1 MIEVQALGYRYPNA
15 STPALHNISL
25 SIAAGEFVLLAGPSG
40 SGKSTLLRALNGLVP
55 HFTGGKISGQVRVH
69 GIDPIR
75 EGPARMSRVVGM
87 VFQEPE
93 SQFVVDVV
101 EDEIAFAMENAGVP
115 REEMRRRIDSVLQQ
129 LEITHLRRR
138 AIALLSG
145 GEQQR
150 VAIASAL
157 VMQPRVLVLD
167 EPTSQLD
174 DDSAHDVLEAV
185 AKLNRE
191 QGLTLVLSE
200 HRLERVQPFA
210 QRVIELEQ
218 GRLVEASSLSRH
230 ASYVMRD
237 ASNLISHE
245 GSRMTDDALRI
256 TSLHAGY
263 GDCPVLHGVGMEVR
277 AGEVVALMGRNGA
290 GKSTLLKAIVGLI
303 ETKHGEIEV
312 AGRSIASPDPRT
324 KVFGTRTEDRGGR
337 DTADICRDVAYLPQ
351 NPNAL
356 LFADS
361 VADELAITRR
371 NHGLPALTV
380 DEANTLLAALG
391 MAQYAGAYP
400 RDLSVGERQRAAL
413 GAVTAAQPKL
423 LLLDEPTR
431 GLDAESKRKLAEVL
445 RGFAAKGAGV
455 LLVTHDRH
463 LIDLCADRV
472 LHLADGVIS
481 STPNSTS
488 T

>member
-1 MIEVQALGYRYPNA
+1 MIEIQSLDYRYPGAN
-15 STPALHNISL
+15 TLALRDISL
-25 SIAAGEFVLLAGPSG
+25 SIGRGEFVLLAGPSG

-55 HFTGGKISGQVRVH
+55 HFTGGRISGQIRVA
-69 GIDPIR
+69 GLDPIH

-101 EDEIAFAMENAGVP
+101 EDEIAFVMENAGVP
-115 REEMRRRIDSVLQQ
+115 RDEMRRRIDTVLRQ
-129 LEITHLRRR
+129 LEIEHLRRR
-138 AIALLSG
+138 TIALLSG

-157 VMQPRVLVLD
+157 VMQPQVLVLD

-174 DDSAHDVLEAV
+174 DDSAREVLNAV

-191 QGLTLVLSE
+191 RGLTIALSE
-200 HRLERVQPFA
+200 HRLERVAPFV
-210 QRVIELEQ
+210 QRVVMMSDGAI
-218 GRLVEASSLSRH
+218 VESEVSSALRQPDSAPTH
-230 ASYVMRD
+230 DDSA
-237 ASNLISHE
+237 
-245 GSRMTDDALRI
+245 GSGQVVLRI
-256 TSLHAGY
+256 TNVHAGY
-263 GDCPVLHGVGMEVR
+263 GDCMVLHGANMQVR

-290 GKSTLLKAIVGLI
+290 GKSTLLKAIVRLLAV
-303 ETKHGEIEV
+303 KRGEIEV
-312 AGRSIASPDPRT
+312 AERSIA
-324 KVFGTRTEDRGGR
+324 GR
-337 DTADICRDVAYLPQ
+337 DTADICREVAYLPQ

-356 LFADS
+356 LFADT

-371 NHGLPALTV
+371 NHGLPALAAA
-380 DEANTLLAALG
+380 EAQATLAALG
-391 MAQYAGAYP
+391 MAQYAGSYP

-431 GLDAESKRKLAEVL
+431 GLDGVSKVKLASVL
-445 RGFAAKGAGV
+445 RGFVARGAGA

-472 LHLADGVIS
+472 LLLSDGAIS
-481 STPNSTS
+481 STALGANDEP
-488 T
+488 

>member
-1 MIEVQALGYRYPNA
+1 MIEIQSLDYRYPGAN
-15 STPALHNISL
+15 TPALRDISL
-25 SIAAGEFVLLAGPSG
+25 SIGRGEFVLLAGPSG

-55 HFTGGKISGQVRVH
+55 RFTGGRISGQIRVA
-69 GIDPIR
+69 GLDPIH

-115 REEMRRRIDSVLQQ
+115 RDEMRRRIDTVLRQ
-129 LEITHLRRR
+129 LEIEHLRRR
-138 AIALLSG
+138 TIALLSG

-157 VMQPRVLVLD
+157 VMQPQVLVLD

-174 DDSAHDVLEAV
+174 DDSAREVLNAV

-191 QGLTLVLSE
+191 RGLTIALSE
-200 HRLERVQPFA
+200 HRLERVAPFV
-210 QRVIELEQ
+210 QRVVMMSDGAI
-218 GRLVEASSLSRH
+218 VESEVSSALCQPDSAPTH
-230 ASYVMRD
+230 DDSA
-237 ASNLISHE
+237 
-245 GSRMTDDALRI
+245 GSGQVVLRI
-256 TSLHAGY
+256 TNLHAGY
-263 GDCPVLHGVGMEVR
+263 GDCMVLRGANMQVR

-303 ETKHGEIEV
+303 AVKRGEIEV
-312 AGRSIASPDPRT
+312 AERSIA
-324 KVFGTRTEDRGGR
+324 GR
-337 DTADICRDVAYLPQ
+337 DTADICREVAYLPQ

-356 LFADS
+356 LFADT

-371 NHGLPALTV
+371 NHGLPALAAA
-380 DEANTLLAALG
+380 EAQATLAALG
-391 MAQYAGAYP
+391 MAQYAGSYP

-431 GLDAESKRKLAEVL
+431 GLDGVSKVKLASVL
-445 RGFAAKGAGV
+445 RGFVARGAGA

-472 LHLADGVIS
+472 LLLSDGAIS
-481 STPNSTS
+481 STALGANDEP
-488 T
+488 